1 MEDHTIVDLYLARDE
16 QAIRATAD
24 KYGERLQG
32 LARRILEDQPEAQE
46 CENDT
51 YLAAWNRIPPHQPR
65 EYLFAFLARIT
76 RGLAFNRIKEKTAQ
90 KRPPVTSLSEELE
103 QCLPAPDDTPCRV
116 EYGELLASIEAFLN
130 GLKSADR
137 VIFMR
142 RYWFCDSVATI
153 ASLLGVTES
162 RVKSSLFRTRNR
174 LRQHLTEEGY
184 AL

>member
-16 QAIRATAD
+16 DAIHATAD
-24 KYGERLQG
+24 KYGERLRG
-32 LARRILEDQPEAQE
+32 LAQRILEDPLEAQE

-51 YLAAWNRIPPHQPR
+51 YFSAWNRIPPHQPR

-90 KRPPVTSLSEELE
+90 KRPPVTALSEELE

-116 EYGELLASIEAFLN
+116 EYGELLSSIEAFLN
-130 GLKSADR
+130 AQKPTDR

-142 RYWFCDSVATI
+142 RYWFCDSVNAI
-153 ASLLGVTES
+153 AELLGVTES